1 MRYFEV
7 FAVAVAVSAG
17 LTPLVRRLAFRIGA
31 VDQPTGGRKIHTRA
45 IARLGGLAVAA
56 GFIAATL
63 IFLDLDRRLL
73 GLLAGAGLIL
83 AIGVVDDIYNLKPWV
98 KLIWQAVAAAVTLAG
113 GIGISALTNPFG
125 QTISL
130 TWGRRLINL
139 GGLHFH
145 ITPIGNLLS
154 LLWIVGLV
162 NVINFLDGIDGL
174 ATGVSGIAGFII
186 FLLALA
192 IGQPAVA
199 IIALALAGA
208 AAGFLPFNFSPAS
221 IFLGDSGAY
230 FFGLILA
237 LLAIYS
243 GGKLATAFLV
253 LGFTI
258 IDGLLTVLRRLYR
271 RRSPFR
277 ADRTHLHHLLLDSG
291 LSQRQTVLVFYLF
304 SLVFGLIALVSGS
317 LIKLV
322 AIIVLAI
329 TLAILVHFLLR
340 NGQKSSQGSQE

>member
-1 MRYFEV
+1 MRYLAV
-7 FAVAVAVSAG
+7 FVVAAITSAG

-31 VDQPTGGRKIHTRA
+31 VDQPTGGRKIHTRV

-56 GFIAATL
+56 GFVVATV
-63 IFLDLDRRLL
+63 IFLHLDRRLL

-83 AIGVVDDIYNLKPWV
+83 AVGVADDIYNLKPSV
-98 KLIWQAVAAAVTLAG
+98 KLVWQTIAAAVALAG
-113 GIGISALTNPFG
+113 GIGITALTNPFG
-125 QTISL
+125 RTISL
-130 TWGRRLINL
+130 TWGRRLISL

-145 ITPIGNLLS
+145 ITPIANLLS

-192 IGQPAVA
+192 VGQPAVA
-199 IIALALAGA
+199 IIALALSGA

-258 IDGLLTVLRRLYR
+258 IDGLLTVLRRLYHR
-271 RRSPFR
+271 GSPFR

-291 LSQRQTVLVFYLF
+291 LSQRQTVLVFYVF
-304 SLVFGLIALVSGS
+304 SLLFGLIALVSGS

-322 AIIVLAI
+322 AIIVLVV

-340 NGQKSSQGSQE
+340 NGPKRPADTRE

>member
-1 MRYFEV
+1 MRYLEV
-7 FAVAVAVSAG
+7 FLLAAATSAA

-31 VDQPTGGRKIHTRA
+31 VDRPTGGRKIHTRA

-56 GFIAATL
+56 GFGAATL
-63 IFLDLDRRLL
+63 VFLPLDRRLL

-83 AIGVVDDIYNLKPWV
+83 AVGAIDDIYNLKPWI
-98 KLIWQAVAAAVTLAG
+98 KLVCQLVAAVVTLAG
-113 GIGISALTNPFG
+113 GIGISALTNPLG
-125 QTISL
+125 GAIGL
-130 TWGRRLINL
+130 TWGRTLVSL
-139 GGLHFH
+139 GGLRFH
-145 ITPIGNLLS
+145 ITPLANLLS
-154 LLWIVGLV
+154 LVWIVGLV

-174 ATGVSGIAGFII
+174 ATGVSGIAGFVI

-199 IIALALAGA
+199 VIALAVAGA

-258 IDGLLTVLRRLYR
+258 IDGLLTVLRRLYHR
-271 RRSPFR
+271 GSPFQ

-291 LSQRQTVLVFYLF
+291 LSQRQTVLIFYLF
-304 SLVFGLIALVSGS
+304 SLTFGLVALVSGT

-322 AIIVLAI
+322 ATILLVVMMAIV
-329 TLAILVHFLLR
+329 VNVLLR
-340 NGQKSSQGSQE
+340 RGPKLPPVSP